1 MNKFKKYIIAAAI
14 TISALT
20 IYSFRDNQFE
30 IAKNLDIFA
39 TMFREIN
46 MYYVDEVQPGDL
58 MKDGIDAM
66 LEKLDPYTNFYPE
79 SEIEDARFMTTG
91 QYGGIGALISTQDD
105 YIVISE
111 PYENCPA
118 QKAGLMAGDIIL
130 EVEGRSTKGKSTG
143 DVVKFLKGQPQTPVK
158 VLIQKAGTNEKVEKT
173 IIREEIKVKNVPYF
187 GMINENT
194 GYIKLTGFTEEAGRE
209 VKDALIKLKEN
220 PNFTSLVFDLRGN
233 PGGLLRE
240 SVNIV
245 NIFVDKGV
253 DIVSTKGKVKEWEKT
268 YKSLNPPVDLNIPI
282 TVLVNRGSASASE
295 IVSGSLQDLDRGV
308 VIGQRTFGKGLVQT
322 TRPLSYNTQMKIT
335 TSKYYIPSGRC
346 IQAKDY
352 TNRNEDGSVGN
363 VPDSLIKEFK
373 TKNGRKVYDGGGV
386 NPDITITPEE
396 FSPISRALAGKRLLF
411 DFATDFRLK
420 NPTIAPAAEFKVT
433 DAIFNDFKKFIA
445 DKEYDYTTDSEKALK
460 ELMESAEKEN
470 YFNAIETEYK
480 QLKQKMM
487 HDKNA
492 DLEKSKE
499 EISRLLADEIVSR
512 YYYQKGRI
520 ENGLSS
526 DPEVKKALEVLNNKS
541 LYNDVITG
549 KYVEPVVKKGK

>member
-1 MNKFKKYIIAAAI
+1 MNTFKKTLIALVVAA
-14 TISALT
+14 SAFGV
-20 IYSFRDNQFE
+20 YSFKDNQFE

-39 TMFREIN
+39 TLFREVN
-46 MYYVDEVQPGDL
+46 MYYVDEVQPGDF

-105 YIVISE
+105 YIVVSE

-118 QKAGLMAGDIIL
+118 QKAGIMAGDLIL
-130 EVEGRSTKGKSTG
+130 EVEGKSTKSKSTS
-143 DVVKFLKGQPQTPVK
+143 DVVKILKGQPQTPVK
-158 VLIQKAGTNEKVEKT
+158 VLIQKAGTKEKVEKS
-173 IIREEIKVKNVPYF
+173 IIREEIKVKNVPYS
-187 GMINENT
+187 GMINQNI
-194 GYIKLTGFTEEAGRE
+194 GYIKLTGFTEDAGRE

-220 PNFTSLVFDLRGN
+220 PNFNGLVFDLRGN

-240 SVNIV
+240 AVNIV

-268 YKSLNPPVDLNIPI
+268 YKSLNQPVDLNVPVV
-282 TVLVNRGSASASE
+282 VLVNRGSASASE
-295 IVSGSLQDLDRGV
+295 IVSGSIQDLDRGV

-322 TRPLSYNTQMKIT
+322 TRPLSYNTQLKIT

-352 TNRNEDGSVGN
+352 SNRNDDGSVGN

-386 NPDITITPEE
+386 NPDLSLSPVEY
-396 FSPISRALAGKRLLF
+396 SPIARALVGKRLIF
-411 DFATDFRLK
+411 DFATQYRIK
-420 NPTIAPAAEFKVT
+420 NPTIPPASEFVVN
-433 DAIFNDFKKFIA
+433 DAIFNEFKKFIS
-445 DKEYDYTTDSEKALK
+445 DKEYDYTTASEKMAKELK
-460 ELMESAEKEN
+460 ETAEKEN
-470 YFNAIETEYK
+470 YFNAIEVEYK
-480 QLKQKMM
+480 QLMQKMM

-499 EISRLLADEIVSR
+499 EISYLLADEIVSR
-512 YYYQKGRI
+512 YYYQRGRV

-526 DPEVKKALEVLNNKS
+526 DQEVKKALEVLQNKS
-541 LYNDVITG
+541 FYNDIVTG

>member
-1 MNKFKKYIIAAAI
+1 MNIFKKTLIVLVVAATAFGV
-14 TISALT
+14 
-20 IYSFRDNQFE
+20 YSFKDNQFE
-30 IAKNLDIFA
+30 IAKNLDIFV
-39 TMFREIN
+39 TLFREVN

-58 MKDGIDAM
+58 IKNGIDAM

-105 YIVISE
+105 YIVVSE

-118 QKAGLMAGDIIL
+118 HKAGIMAGDLIL
-130 EVEGRSTKGKSTG
+130 EVEGKSTKGKSTG
-143 DVVKFLKGQPQTPVK
+143 DVVKILKGQPQTPVK
-158 VLIQKAGTNEKVEKT
+158 VLIQKAGTKEKVEKS
-173 IIREEIKVKNVPYF
+173 IIREEIKVKNVPYS
-187 GMINENT
+187 GMINQNI
-194 GYIKLTGFTEEAGRE
+194 GYIKLTGFTEDAGRE

-220 PNFTSLVFDLRGN
+220 PNFNGLVLDLRGN

-240 SVNIV
+240 AVNIV

-268 YKSLNPPVDLNIPI
+268 YKSLNQPVDLNVPI
-282 TVLVNRGSASASE
+282 VVLVNRGSASASE
-295 IVSGSLQDLDRGV
+295 IVSGSIQDLDRGV

-322 TRPLSYNTQMKIT
+322 TRPLSYNTQLKIT

-352 TNRNEDGSVGN
+352 SNRNEDGSVGN

-373 TKNGRKVYDGGGV
+373 TKNGRKVYDGGGI
-386 NPDITITPEE
+386 NPDLSLSPVEY
-396 FSPISRALAGKRLLF
+396 SPIARALVGKRLIF
-411 DFATDFRLK
+411 DFATQYRIK
-420 NPTIAPAAEFKVT
+420 NPTIPPASEFVVN
-433 DAIFNDFKKFIA
+433 DAIFNEFKKFIS
-445 DKEYDYTTDSEKALK
+445 DKEYDYTTASEKMAKELK
-460 ELMESAEKEN
+460 ETAEKEN
-470 YFNAIETEYK
+470 YFNAIEVEYK
-480 QLKQKMM
+480 QLMQKLM

-499 EISRLLADEIVSR
+499 EISYLLADEIVSR
-512 YYYQKGRI
+512 YYFQRGRV

-526 DPEVKKALEVLNNKS
+526 DPEVKKALEVLQNKTF
-541 LYNDVITG
+541 YNDIITG
-549 KYVEPVVKKGK
+549 KYVEPMVKKGK

>member
-1 MNKFKKYIIAAAI
+1 MNKFKKYIIAATIA
-14 TISALT
+14 ISALT

-220 PNFTSLVFDLRGN
+220 PKFTGLVFDLRGN

-396 FSPISRALAGKRLLF
+396 YSPISRALAGKRLLF
-411 DFATDFRLK
+411 DFATEFRLK
-420 NPTIAPAAEFKVT
+420 NPTIAPASEFRVN

-520 ENGLSS
+520 ENGLFS

>member
-91 QYGGIGALISTQDD
+91 QYGGIGALISTQDE

-445 DKEYDYTTDSEKALK
+445 NKEYDYTTDSEKALK

>member
-1 MNKFKKYIIAAAI
+1 
-14 TISALT
+14 
-20 IYSFRDNQFE
+20 
-30 IAKNLDIFA
+30 
-39 TMFREIN
+39 
-46 MYYVDEVQPGDL
+46 
-58 MKDGIDAM
+58 
-66 LEKLDPYTNFYPE
+66 
-79 SEIEDARFMTTG
+79 MTTG

-111 PYENCPA
+111 PYEDCPA

-158 VLIQKAGTNEKVEKT
+158 VLVQKAGTKEKEEKT
-173 IIREEIKVKNVPYF
+173 IIREEIKVKNVPYY

-194 GYIKLTGFTEEAGRE
+194 GYIKLTGFTEDAGRE
-209 VKDALIKLKEN
+209 VKDALLKLKEN
-220 PNFTSLVFDLRGN
+220 PKFTSLVFDLRGN

-268 YKSLNPPVDLNIPI
+268 YKSLNPPTDLTIPMTI
-282 TVLVNRGSASASE
+282 LVSRGSASASE

-352 TNRNEDGSVGN
+352 SSRNEDGSVGN

-386 NPDITITPEE
+386 NPDITVNPDEY
-396 FSPISRALAGKRLLF
+396 SPISRALASKRLLF

-420 NPTIAPAAEFKVT
+420 NPSIVSASTFKVT

-445 DKEYDYTTDSEKALK
+445 DKEYDYTTASEKALK
-460 ELMESAEKEN
+460 DLMESAEKEN
-470 YFNAIETEYK
+470 YFNAIETEYN

-512 YYYQKGRI
+512 YYFQKGRI
-520 ENGLSS
+520 ENGLVF
-526 DPEVKKALEVLNNKS
+526 DVEVKKALEVLNNKA
-541 LYNDVITG
+541 LYDDVITG
-549 KYVEPVVKKGK
+549 KYQEPVEKKGK

>member
-1 MNKFKKYIIAAAI
+1 MNKFRKYIIAAAI

-130 EVEGRSTKGKSTG
+130 EVEGRTTKGKSTG

-158 VLIQKAGTNEKVEKT
+158 VLIQKAGTKEKVEKT

-194 GYIKLTGFTEEAGRE
+194 GYIKLTGFTEEASRE

-220 PNFTSLVFDLRGN
+220 PKFNSLVFDLRGN

-373 TKNGRKVYDGGGV
+373 TRNGRKVFDGGGV
-386 NPDITITPEE
+386 NPDITVTPEE
-396 FSPISRALAGKRLLF
+396 FSPISRSLASKRLLF

-420 NPTIAPAAEFKVT
+420 NPTIPPAAEFKVT

-445 DKEYDYTTDSEKALK
+445 DKEYDYTTESEKALK

-526 DPEVKKALEVLNNKS
+526 DPEVKKALEVLNNKN

>member
-1 MNKFKKYIIAAAI
+1 MNKFKKYIIAASIAVA
-14 TISALT
+14 ALSV
-20 IYSFRDNQFE
+20 YSFRDDQFE

-111 PYENCPA
+111 PYEDCPA

-158 VLIQKAGTNEKVEKT
+158 VLVQKAGTKEKEEKT
-173 IIREEIKVKNVPYF
+173 IIREEIKVKNVPYY

-194 GYIKLTGFTEEAGRE
+194 GYIKLTGFTEDAGRE
-209 VKDALIKLKEN
+209 VKDALLKLKEN
-220 PNFTSLVFDLRGN
+220 PKFTSLVFDLRGN

-268 YKSLNPPVDLNIPI
+268 YKSLNPPTDLTIPMTI
-282 TVLVNRGSASASE
+282 LVSRGSASASE

-352 TNRNEDGSVGN
+352 SSRNEDGSVGN

-386 NPDITITPEE
+386 NPDITVNPDEY
-396 FSPISRALAGKRLLF
+396 SPISRALASKRLLF

-420 NPTIAPAAEFKVT
+420 NPSIVSASTFKVT

-445 DKEYDYTTDSEKALK
+445 DKEYDYTTASEKALK
-460 ELMESAEKEN
+460 DLMESAEKEN
-470 YFNAIETEYK
+470 YFNAIETEYN

-512 YYYQKGRI
+512 YYFQKGRI
-520 ENGLSS
+520 ENGLAF
-526 DPEVKKALEVLNNKS
+526 DVEVKKALEVLNNKA
-541 LYNDVITG
+541 LYDDVITG
-549 KYVEPVVKKGK
+549 KYQEPVEKKGK